1 MDPQKPNIINQ
12 LATNCDEVEAFFK
25 LLSPEDLAQQVYP
38 ESPGWTVKQVLAHF
52 ITIELSMHWL
62 FRNILSGGPGSPKD
76 FDFERFNRTQPK
88 KLDGHSLQELIIQ
101 FEAVRAE
108 TISIVEN
115 MSEEDLYCTG
125 WHVFHGEDTLERF
138 IRWAYEHVDL
148 HLDDIRKVIRAG
160 VSEID
165 KKTDKPK

>member
-12 LATNCDEVEAFFK
+12 LATNCDKVEAFFK
-25 LLSPEDLAQQVYP
+25 SLSPEDLAQQVYP

-52 ITIELSMHWL
+52 ITIERSMHWL

-115 MSEEDLYCTG
+115 MS
-125 WHVFHGEDTLERF
+125 
-138 IRWAYEHVDL
+138 
-148 HLDDIRKVIRAG
+148 DIPR
-160 VSEID
+160 
-165 KKTDKPK
+165 